1 MKKAAV
7 EIVQGLT
14 GTEEG
19 IKTLSSKAD
28 LLCGPLLDLFKCEE
42 VSNKLNADIWL
53 NSKTFKI
60 YAHYFALNICKGII
74 KASN

>member
-19 IKTLSSKAD
+19 IKTLSSEAD

-42 VSNKLNADIWL
+42 VSNNLNEDI
-53 NSKTFKI
+53 
-60 YAHYFALNICKGII
+60 
-74 KASN
+74 